1 MALPLSNPAPSEER
15 TSRQT
20 VIAYVED
27 AETEKQITD
36 GLIKL
41 EIDAKS
47 VRRGGMKA
55 ATDFFH
61 ENPSPNVIIVDISSS
76 SAPMEAIDA
85 LAMVCEPDVSVIVV
99 GDNESIDLYRDLIDI
114 GVTEYLVKPLP
125 YTVLYAALKKGMSG
139 NVSSTARGRR
149 GELIAVTGAR
159 GGVGATT
166 VVANLGYVLSE
177 ELSRRVALMDFD
189 LHNGSLSLALN
200 LKTNSGLKE
209 ALENAAR
216 IDALFLDRSMV
227 PFSER
232 LKILSGELAIGEVIK
247 VEDHAVQE
255 LLRILERKFH
265 YMIVDVPRNND
276 PHNMRFLREADVRII
291 VADPTVASIRDVLRR
306 LAVMGDETDGN
317 QIVIVLNQ
325 TRVYA
330 KNDIKKST
338 FEESIGRRVDYEI
351 PFGKELVASAINFGE
366 PIAASKNVVSAA
378 LSEIGHDLV
387 GVHKIA
393 PKSFTQRL
401 LRR

>member
-1 MALPLSNPAPSEER
+1 MALPLTNPAPSEER

-27 AETEKQITD
+27 AETEQQITD

-61 ENPSPNVIIVDISSS
+61 DNPSPSVIVVDISAS

-85 LAMVCEPDVSVIVV
+85 LAVVCEPDVSVIVV
-99 GDNESIDLYRDLIDI
+99 GDNESIDLYRSLLDI
-114 GVTEYLVKPLP
+114 GVTEYLVKPIP
-125 YTVLYAALKKGMSG
+125 YTVLHAALKKAMSG
-139 NVSSTARGRR
+139 NVSSTAHSRR
-149 GELIAVTGAR
+149 GDLIAITGAR

-166 VVANLGYVLSE
+166 VAANLGYVLSE
-177 ELSRRVALMDFD
+177 ELSRRVALMDLD

-232 LKILSGELAIGEVIK
+232 LKILSGELAIGEVIQ
-247 VEDHAVQE
+247 VEDHAVQQ

-276 PHNMRFLREADVRII
+276 QHNIRFLREADVRII

-317 QIVIVLNQ
+317 QIVILLNQ

-338 FEESIGRRVDYEI
+338 FEDAVGRKVDYEI

-387 GVHKIA
+387 GVQKIA